1 MADPI
6 GHARHDAGRA
16 RSEGLQLPHPLH
28 LGLLVAAML
37 VLMLAVTLAP
47 AAEEA
52 GERAEAALAP
62 ERQAELARLVRQDCG
77 SCHGRTLKGGLG
89 PPLVAAALEAKPAE
103 SLKYTILYGR
113 RGTAMPGW
121 RPFLTEA
128 EAEWI
133 VARLIEG
140 FPDAR

>member
-1 MADPI
+1 MR
-6 GHARHDAGRA
+6 GWRV
-16 RSEGLQLPHPLH
+16 SC
-28 LGLLVAAML
+28 LG
-37 VLMLAVTLAP
+37 
-47 AAEEA
+47 
-52 GERAEAALAP
+52 AALACVAATAAADEP
-62 ERQAELARLVRQDCG
+62 APARQAELTRLVRQDCG
-77 SCHGRTLKGGLG
+77 ACHGRTLKGGLG

-113 RGTAMPGW
+113 RGTPMPGW

-128 EAEWI
+128 EADWI